1 LKVSRGLTQPIY
13 KMVKVIFIDDNYLYQ
28 NFPLPKRLDRAALLS
43 IIQLEQFTSLQD
55 LLGTCLYEH
64 LEQQVFDQSL
74 TTEETELFKLVKYT
88 LAMYAAKA
96 TVAMLRSGAAN
107 TKHEESVQD
116 QYVIDALT
124 SQIDSKAKYINAR
137 IVDYIKSTT
146 SLKNIATAEACDND
160 LFNENDVY
168 QGSVYYPCEP
178 SSDTCDSSNDSY

>member
-1 LKVSRGLTQPIY
+1 
-13 KMVKVIFIDDNYLYQ
+13 MVKVIFIDDNYLYQ